1 MSKIKKTPEGNEAT
15 EQCPICDRWNAPG
28 ACDHCEHYFGADW
41 DWEIINSD
49 RMQEFDRAWGPFTC
63 LVQDLKKPVDAARDE
78 LKELGVLNDQRKNI
92 LRCAS
97 GDESA
102 SFVLRELLVFEE
114 GSKVATEGMVSGEG
128 ETLYLDSPSDFTS
141 IMDDIK
147 KLTELIKKI
156 EAEQKD

>member
-28 ACDHCEHYFGADW
+28 ACDHCEHYFGAYW

-49 RMQEFDRAWGPFTC
+49 RMEEFDRAWRTFTD
-63 LVQDLKKPVDAARDE
+63 LVQDLKTPVDTVTDE
-78 LKELGVLNDQRKNI
+78 LVELDVLGEQRKY
-92 LRCAS
+92 LLQSAAD
-97 GDESA
+97 GESA
-102 SFVLRELLVFEE
+102 SCVLRELLAFEE

-128 ETLYLDSPSDFTS
+128 ETLYLDGTSDFTS
-141 IMDDIK
+141 IMDDLK
-147 KLTELIKKI
+147 ELTELIKKI